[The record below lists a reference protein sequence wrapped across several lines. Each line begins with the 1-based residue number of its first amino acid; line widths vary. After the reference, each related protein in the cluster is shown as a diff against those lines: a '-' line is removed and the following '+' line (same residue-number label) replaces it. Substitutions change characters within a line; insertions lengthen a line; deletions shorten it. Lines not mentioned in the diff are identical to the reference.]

1 MRIGRNVGRNMLK
14 IDSLR
19 AALTQANTWCQANP
33 EAFTVFVEE
42 GGVETTGETSTFVY
56 RYSLVVFVMNYPGSL
71 DDFTLPIMAWLWFNE
86 PSLLLS
92 PDKNREL
99 KFTTLIN
106 SDSTADLLFEMP
118 VRQRVRV
125 SRDETGATIAE
136 HLPEPRPRIN
146 TGGGWG
152 EVFDNTPGV
161 IDYDGSI
168 SPAR

>member
-1 MRIGRNVGRNMLK
+1 MLK

-42 GGVETTGETSTFVY
+42 GGVETTGETPTFVY

-86 PSLLLS
+86 PSLLLN

-99 KFTTLIN
+99 KFTTRSRLPSSRFNSALI
-106 SDSTADLLFEMP
+106 TEPPLLAAVCP
-118 VRQRVRV
+118 ICRQHQLR
-125 SRDETGATIAE
+125 
-136 HLPEPRPRIN
+136 
-146 TGGGWG
+146 
-152 EVFDNTPGV
+152 
-161 IDYDGSI
+161 SI
-168 SPAR
+168 CML